1 MLEAH
6 MNRVRASNNGQPG
19 TITFEGEQVP
29 IQRYLDF
36 LAGQI
41 TPSGERQECNSS
53 NAAAFTALSKK
64 EQSDV
69 LHGRMTLVV
78 PVDLTLPEGCT
89 NRNWIGSGGVE
100 ECDGCRCTLK
110 QNDEEV
116 DVEGMSTTE
125 AHLKC
130 DWKSCPRC
138 KYAVCANCRSHMSRG
153 TCYCKDS
160 NFGHAYP
167 AEREYYQH
175 GRW

>member
-69 LHGRMTLVV
+69 LHGLNDV
-78 PVDLTLPEGCT
+78 
-89 NRNWIGSGGVE
+89 SGARRSNVT
-100 ECDGCRCTLK
+100 RRL
-110 QNDEEV
+110 
-116 DVEGMSTTE
+116 
-125 AHLKC
+125 H
-130 DWKSCPRC
+130 KSELDR
-138 KYAVCANCRSHMSRG
+138 K
-153 TCYCKDS
+153 
-160 NFGHAYP
+160 
-167 AEREYYQH
+167 
-175 GRW
+175 RWS